1 MKRTA
6 LIRRISGAAKA
17 NGLTWTQVASKGN
30 HEKWRLGTSV
40 QLSIPRHGEI
50 NEITAEAILRST
62 ESELG
67 EGWWK

>member
-6 LIRRISGAAKA
+6 LIKQISDAAKA
-17 NGLTWTQVASKGN
+17 SGLTWTQVASKAN

-62 ESELG
+62 ES
-67 EGWWK
+67 